1 MKSCHAVC
9 LIAEFTLSLVSNI
22 DRFMILPGATLG
34 LLGGGQL
41 GRMFTVAARTMGYE
55 VMVLDPDANSP
66 AAAFASEH
74 ICANYDDKD
83 ALARIAS
90 ICAAVTTEF
99 ENVPASSLQAIA
111 EHIPVRPSAAAIHI
125 ARDRIL
131 EKKTIRDFGLDTV
144 DYHVIEKEADFD
156 EAISSIPFP
165 AILKTATL
173 GYDGKGQI
181 VVSSSAELES
191 AYQQLGGK
199 PCVLEQRI
207 DLACEVSV
215 VLARSICGHI
225 ETFAVAENRHENG
238 ILDISIIPARV
249 EAEVSSKAEKM
260 ARILAEELDY
270 CGVLAVEFFID
281 KNNKLMINEM
291 APRPHNSG
299 HYTLDACLTDQFQ
312 QQVRTLCGYRPGKTD
327 LVSSA
332 VMVNI
337 LGNAWEQGTP
347 AWDELLNNP
356 GVFLHLYGKKEPRQ
370 GRKMGHF
377 TCVGEKVDELLKQ
390 AESLRKVLPG

>member
-1 MKSCHAVC
+1 
-9 LIAEFTLSLVSNI
+9 
-22 DRFMILPGATLG
+22 MILPGATLG

-41 GRMFTVAARTMGYE
+41 GRMFTIAARTMGYE
-55 VMVLDPDANSP
+55 VMVLDPDVDSP

-74 ICANYDDKD
+74 LCAPYDDKNS
-83 ALARIAS
+83 LAQLAS
-90 ICAAVTTEF
+90 KCAAVTTEF

-131 EKKTIRDFGLDTV
+131 EKKTIREIGLDTV
-144 DYHVIEKEADFD
+144 DYHVINGASDIET
-156 EAISSIPFP
+156 AIENIPLP

-181 VVSSSAELES
+181 VISDSSELEP
-191 AYQQLGGK
+191 AFQQLGTK

-207 DLACEVSV
+207 DLACELSI
-215 VLARSICGHI
+215 VLARSVCGHI

-238 ILDISIIPARV
+238 ILDMSVIPARV
-249 EAEVSSKAEKM
+249 KPEVSNKAEKM

-270 CGVLAVEFFID
+270 CGVLAVEFFVD
-281 KNNKLMINEM
+281 QENNLMINEM

-327 LVSSA
+327 LTSSA
-332 VMVNI
+332 VMINI
-337 LGNAWEQGTP
+337 LGDAWQQGMP
-347 AWDELLNNP
+347 AWDELLKNP
-356 GVFLHLYGKKEPRQ
+356 GVFLHLYGKKEPRT

-377 TCVGEKVDELLKQ
+377 CCVGEEREDLLEQ
-390 AESLRKVLPG
+390 AEILKKLLSPKKN

>member
-1 MKSCHAVC
+1 
-9 LIAEFTLSLVSNI
+9 
-22 DRFMILPGATLG
+22 MILPGATLG

-55 VMVLDPDANSP
+55 VMVLDPDVDSP
-66 AAAFASEH
+66 AATFASEH
-74 ICANYDDKD
+74 LCAAYDDKD
-83 ALARIAS
+83 ALAHLARK
-90 ICAAVTTEF
+90 CAAVTTEF

-111 EHIPVRPSAAAIHI
+111 EHIPVRPSATVISI

-131 EKKTIRDFGLDTV
+131 EKKAIRDIGLDTV
-144 DYHVIEKEADFD
+144 DYYVINSESDLEK
-156 EAISSIPFP
+156 AINKIPFP

-181 VVSSSAELES
+181 AMSNSSELMP
-191 AYQQLGGK
+191 AFQQLGAK

-207 DLACEVSV
+207 DLACEISV
-215 VLARSICGHI
+215 VLARSVCGHI
-225 ETFAVAENRHENG
+225 ETFTVVENRHEKG
-238 ILDISIIPARV
+238 ILDISIVPARIKP
-249 EAEVSSKAEKM
+249 EVSSNAEKM
-260 ARILAEELDY
+260 ARMLADELDY
-270 CGVLAVEFFID
+270 CGVLAVEFFVD
-281 KNNKLMINEM
+281 KNNNLMINEM

-312 QQVRTLCGYRPGKTD
+312 QQVRTLCGYKPGKTN
-327 LVSSA
+327 LTSSA

-337 LGNAWEQGTP
+337 LGDAWQQGIP

-356 GVFLHLYGKKEPRQ
+356 GVFLHLYGKKEPRT

-377 TCVGEKVDELLKQ
+377 TCVGSDLDELLKLVN
-390 AESLRKVLPG
+390 SLKKELSGLRLS